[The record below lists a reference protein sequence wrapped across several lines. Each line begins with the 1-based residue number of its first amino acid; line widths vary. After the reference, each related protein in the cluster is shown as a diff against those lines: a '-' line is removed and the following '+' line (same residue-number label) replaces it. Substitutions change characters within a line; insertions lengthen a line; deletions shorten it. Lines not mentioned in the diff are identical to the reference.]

1 MTLDDVL
8 QELIRCLAHDGD
20 TLLPWDQVQRWP
32 KGGIE
37 LFQNAG
43 WIVPAPLATKVI
55 CPGCEE
61 GCYMPLAKAFRA
73 ANGMP
78 ARAYIACDQRP
89 EMGTVKFQ
97 PARLQQWQLTQGQ
110 LARWIADNLS
120 LRFSGKRLDGEN
132 LLELGLVS
140 GDKRAQMLCLHT
152 DGELALVA
160 GSNSV
165 PLIDAIQ
172 LKDRA
177 LSLDA
182 DLIRQLVDSA
192 TTGDAR
198 YTPNTAR
205 REVRKLETTAMHEQ
219 WRKEYR
225 ALKKKRPNMSDVWY
239 SQQIAKLE
247 CAQGRSAGTIKKNM
261 K

>member
-1 MTLDDVL
+1 MTLGDAVRELL
-8 QELIRCLAHDGD
+8 QCLGIDGD
-20 TLLPWDQVQRWP
+20 STIPWEQVRRWP
-32 KGGIE
+32 TGAIDT
-37 LFQNAG
+37 FQDAG
-43 WIVPAPLATKVI
+43 WLKSADLAETVE

-61 GCYMPLAKAFRA
+61 YCPMPVEVFPDDDGQTTRAFVACEDR
-73 ANGMP
+73 NFGRVKIPP
-78 ARAYIACDQRP
+78 AL
-89 EMGTVKFQ
+89 
-97 PARLQQWQLTQGQ
+97 LQQWQLTQGR
-110 LARWIADNLS
+110 LARWIADTLT
-120 LRFSGKRLDGEN
+120 LRFSGKRLDGGS

-140 GDKRAQMLCLHT
+140 GEKRAQMLCLNT
-152 DGELALVA
+152 DGELTLVA

-172 LKDRA
+172 LEDRA

-205 REVRKLETTAMHEQ
+205 REVRKLETTTMHEQ